1 MLISSFLILTIGLY
15 IFSETNYKIYGI
27 IIISFALNIFANYY
41 KLYNIKESNQMTKWT
56 HKLPLQ
62 LYDDLLIIFDFPNQR
77 INKKGGLVIWKK
89 TIKQNIYDEIIL
101 KDEEIKKSYSGK
113 IELFCLYLNIII
125 YIPKNILVK
134 ILNNS
139 HNISYNRINY
149 VCTIYTNSIKDGN
162 TILLNI
168 LQNVNNNKNINLI
181 KQIEIN
187 KEKYNYYI
195 NNKIYI

>member
-62 LYDDLLIIFDFPNQR
+62 LYDDLLLNFDFPNQR

-89 TIKQNIYDEIIL
+89 TSKQNIYDEIIL

-139 HNISYNRINY
+139 HNIKF
-149 VCTIYTNSIKDGN
+149 IK
-162 TILLNI
+162 
-168 LQNVNNNKNINLI
+168 
-181 KQIEIN
+181 
-187 KEKYNYYI
+187 
-195 NNKIYI
+195 